1 MNRKDYLLIKSKP
14 KYYLFLCFYFLVYP
28 FCKLLYGRK
37 RNWLV
42 CERGNDAQD
51 NGYVFF
57 KYLVKQHPEIKP
69 VYLIKKESKDCN
81 KVDGLGKVVEF
92 GSIKHLLMCIG
103 YPVKISSHLFGY
115 SPWVQLS
122 LYYRRHKTHDKHVFL
137 QHGIIKNMHEG
148 LCADVCKSLDLFV
161 CGAKTECEY
170 IINEFHY
177 YNHVPQYTGLARYDN
192 LFDFENKNQ
201 ILFMPTWRA
210 KLTGLKGKEFI
221 ESEFCKNWIELCNSK
236 ELINKCKEKGLT
248 IKFYLHYSLQR
259 YSNLFKDNEVIKVV
273 LFGQEKVQTLLKES
287 KLLVTDFSSVF
298 FDYAYMQKPVI
309 YFQFDENTFYDEHYT
324 KGYFDY
330 RENGF
335 GPVYLKTKD
344 VINHIVS
351 YIDNGYVVEP
361 LYLSRM
367 QSFFKYRD
375 QHNCDRIFDAIIKQQ
390 F

>member
-1 MNRKDYLLIKSKP
+1 MNKKDYLLIKSKP
-14 KYYLFLCFYFLVYP
+14 KYFLFMCFYYLAYP
-28 FCKLLYGRK
+28 FCKLLYGKK

-57 KYLVKQHPEIKP
+57 KYLVEKHPEIKP
-69 VYLIKKESKDCN
+69 VYLIKKASKDYN
-81 KVDGLGKVVEF
+81 KVDGLGKIVEF

-115 SPWVQLS
+115 APWVQLS

-148 LCADVCKSLDLFV
+148 LCADVCKSLDLFI
-161 CGAKTECEY
+161 CGANPEYEY
-170 IINEFHY
+170 IFNEFHY
-177 YNHVPQYTGLARYDN
+177 HNDVPQYTGLARYDN
-192 LFDFENKNQ
+192 LFNFENKNQ
-201 ILFMPTWRA
+201 ILFMPTWRT
-210 KLTGLKGKEFI
+210 KLSGMKDEEFI
-221 ESEFCKNWIELCNSK
+221 ETEFYKNWIELFSSR

-248 IKFYLHYSLQR
+248 IKFYLHYSLQK
-259 YSNLFKDNEVIKVV
+259 YSHLFKDNEVVKVV
-273 LFGQEKVQTLLKES
+273 LFGQEIVQTLLKES

-330 RENGF
+330 RDVGF
-335 GPVYLKTKD
+335 GPVYLKAKD
-344 VINHIVS
+344 VINHIIS
-351 YIDNGYVVEP
+351 YIDNSYVVEP

-375 QHNCDRIFDAIIKQQ
+375 QHNCDRIFNAIIK
-390 F
+390 